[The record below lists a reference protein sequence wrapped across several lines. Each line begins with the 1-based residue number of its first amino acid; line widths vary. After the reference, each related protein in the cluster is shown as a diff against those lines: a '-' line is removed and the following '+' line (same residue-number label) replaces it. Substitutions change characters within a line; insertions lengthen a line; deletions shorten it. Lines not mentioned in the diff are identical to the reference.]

1 MSYYKVYGQNI
12 RGVKPIQEIFECDL
26 DDYFGEIVNNAIEF
40 GYVPLDDVDDDN
52 FNQDHYDQVLNEA
65 YAKVKKFFDEMG
77 FLGCGDYMIIK
88 AEDGEELQRPGAVGY
103 DTDRIF
109 G

>member
-1 MSYYKVYGQNI
+1 MNFYKVYGQNI
-12 RGVKPIQEIFECDL
+12 RVVKPIKEIFECDL
-26 DDYFGEIVNNAIEF
+26 DDYFNEIVDNAIEC
-40 GYVPLDDVDDDN
+40 GYIQLDDKDDEDVS
-52 FNQDHYDQVLNEA
+52 QVLDED
-65 YAKVKKFFDEMG
+65 YKKVKKFFDEMG

-88 AEDGEELQRPGAVGY
+88 AENREELQRPGACGY

>member
-12 RGVKPIQEIFECDL
+12 RGVKPIQEIYESDL
-26 DDYFGEIVNNAIEF
+26 DDYFGEIVDNAIEC
-40 GYVPLDDVDDDN
+40 GYIQELDDEDEDRNSQILD
-52 FNQDHYDQVLNEA
+52 EA
-65 YAKVKKFFDEMG
+65 YAKVKNFFDEMG

-88 AEDGEELQRPGAVGY
+88 AKDREELQRPGSVGY